1 MGIARTQVPNHQ
13 FFIGIYILSTLKFSS
28 LKLKFLID
36 RFAKCS

>member
-13 FFIGIYILSTLKFSS
+13 FYRNLYILNTLKFSS

-36 RFAKCS
+36 RFAECS